1 MKSWRRKRRIKFQL
15 KFEVEYIFVLHTYH
29 LLIILIPMRV
39 SAFIHFY
46 NQNVVQHDDPFLS
59 TTTTCSPLFEVVVWT
74 TVVTA
79 DDEAFG
85 LA

>member
-1 MKSWRRKRRIKFQL
+1 
-15 KFEVEYIFVLHTYH
+15 
-29 LLIILIPMRV
+29 MRAR
-39 SAFIHFY
+39 AFIHFY
-46 NQNVVQHDDPFLS
+46 NQNIVQHDDPFLS

-79 DDEAFG
+79 EDEAFG